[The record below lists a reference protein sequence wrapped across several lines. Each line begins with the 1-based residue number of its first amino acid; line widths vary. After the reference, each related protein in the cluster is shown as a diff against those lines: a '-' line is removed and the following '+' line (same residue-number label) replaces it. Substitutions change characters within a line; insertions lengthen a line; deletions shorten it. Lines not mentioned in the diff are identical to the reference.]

1 MSKNQLKVFVVGS
14 ASYYADFIKDRILVD
29 DIKDADIVL
38 FTGGE
43 DVDPSLYHAKKLD
56 STYSNIDRDNEEMEI
71 AKKITTKQLALGI
84 CRGSQFLCVLNGGKL
99 LQDIKHHAISTTHKI
114 IVNNLSKNNFILQ
127 ITSTHH
133 QAAYPYDLSN
143 KDYTLV
149 AYTPFGPNEL
159 PCGRDEEIEETSNG
173 ISFNTVENYGLP
185 EIVLYHRTNLPVCL
199 GIQGHPEMMPNDHNT
214 VIYLNTLINKLVETI
229 KKDYEN
235 AKKIKLY
242 E

>member
-43 DVDPSLYHAKKLD
+43 DVDPSLYNAKKLD
-56 STYSNIDRDNEEMEI
+56 STYSNIDRDKEESKI
-71 AKKITTKQLALGI
+71 FKKITKKQLAVGI
-84 CRGSQFLCVLNGGKL
+84 CRGSQFLCVQNGGKL
-99 LQDIKHHAISTTHKI
+99 MQDIRHHAISVTHKI
-114 IVNNLSKNNFILQ
+114 IVSGLSKTDFLLN

-133 QAAYPYDLSN
+133 QAAYPYDIPFE
-143 KDYTLV
+143 DYTLI
-149 AYTPFGPNEL
+149 AYAPFSLNDFPSGS
-159 PCGRDEEIEETSNG
+159 DENIEKTTNG
-173 ISFNTVENYGLP
+173 IDFKIVASLGLP
-185 EIVLYHRTNLPVCL
+185 EIVLYHNINSPVCL

-214 VIYLNTLINKLVETI
+214 VVYLNTLINKLVETI
-229 KKDYEN
+229 KKDYKN